1 MTDRKAI
8 IAKIQ
13 AMLKLQEQTSFEG
26 EASAAAAL
34 IDKLCKQNGISLEE
48 ATTTQILDESIK
60 DFKRIDQSYALIVAA
75 VAEFYDAKA
84 YLKNSSSGKSLK
96 IIGSEAQQ
104 IQVQLY
110 SEFLME
116 VMDREC
122 KVAYEAEKILAELTD
137 GEVNRS
143 FIFNF
148 KKAFAGKVFDR
159 LREMKIE
166 ENRVHEDKDAV
177 EKTLSTMRFHRTSKF
192 SSAKGSGAHAGS
204 SAGEAASLNRQTSG
218 SQQKYLSGS

>member
-1 MTDRKAI
+1 MDRKAI

-34 IDKLCKQNGISLEE
+34 IDKLCKQNGITLEE
-48 ATTTQILDESIK
+48 ATQVQILDESIK
-60 DFKRIDQSYALIVAA
+60 NYKRIDQSYAIIVGA
-75 VAEFYDAKA
+75 VADFYDAKA
-84 YLKNSSSGKSLK
+84 YLQHSDNGKSIK

-110 SEFLME
+110 SEFLLE
-116 VMDREC
+116 AMDREC
-122 KVAYEAEKILAELTD
+122 KLAYEGEKLLAELTD
-137 GEVNRS
+137 RTVSRS

-148 KKAFAGKVFDR
+148 KKAFASKISNR
-159 LREMKIE
+159 LIEMKRE

-177 EKTLSTMRFHRTSKF
+177 QNALSKMRFGRTNF
-192 SSAKGSGAHAGS
+192 KGAQGHGASAGS
-204 SAGEAASLNRQTSG
+204 YAGESASLNRQASG
-218 SQQKYLSGS
+218 AQQKYLKGS

>member
-1 MTDRKAI
+1 MDRKAI

-34 IDKLCKQNGISLEE
+34 IDKLCKQNGITLEE
-48 ATTTQILDESIK
+48 ATATQIFDESIK
-60 DFKRIDQSYALIVAA
+60 DFKRVDQSYALIVGA

-84 YLKNSSSGKSLK
+84 YLQHSANGKSLK
-96 IIGSEAQQ
+96 VIGSEAQQ

-122 KVAYEAEKILAELTD
+122 KLAYEAEKLLAELTD
-137 GEVNRS
+137 KTINKS

-148 KKAFAGKVFDR
+148 KKAFAGKIYDR

-166 ENRVHEDKDAV
+166 ENRVHEDKQAV
-177 EKTLSTMRFHRTSKF
+177 QNTLSTMRFGRSKF
-192 SSAKGSGAHAGS
+192 TSAKGSGACAGN
-204 SAGEAASLNRQTSG
+204 SAGESASLNRQTSG
-218 SQQKYLSGS
+218 AQQKYLKGS

>member
-1 MTDRKAI
+1 MDRKAI

-34 IDKLCKQNGISLEE
+34 IDKLCKQNGITLEE
-48 ATTTQILDESIK
+48 ATATQIFDESIK
-60 DFKRIDQSYALIVAA
+60 DFKRVDQSYALIVGA

-84 YLKNSSSGKSLK
+84 YLHHSANGKSLK
-96 IIGSEAQQ
+96 VIGSEAQQ

-122 KVAYEAEKILAELTD
+122 KLAYEAEKLLAELTD
-137 GEVNRS
+137 KTINKS

-148 KKAFAGKVFDR
+148 KKAFAGKIYDR

-166 ENRVHEDKDAV
+166 ENRVHEDKQAV
-177 EKTLSTMRFHRTSKF
+177 QNTLSTMRFSRSKF
-192 SSAKGSGAHAGS
+192 TSAKGSGAYAGT
-204 SAGEAASLNRQTSG
+204 SAGESASLNRQTSG
-218 SQQKYLSGS
+218 AQQKYLKGS

>member
-60 DFKRIDQSYALIVAA
+60 DFKRIDQSYTLIVVA
-75 VAEFYDAKA
+75 VADFYDAKA
-84 YLKNSSSGKSLK
+84 YVNYSEKGKSIK
-96 IIGSEAQQ
+96 VIGSEAQQ

-122 KVAYEAEKILAELTD
+122 KIAYEAEKLLADILGKQLTK
-137 GEVNRS
+137 S

-148 KKAFAGKVFDR
+148 KKAFAGKIFDR

-177 EKTLSTMRFHRTSKF
+177 EKTLSTRRFGKSNFK
-192 SSAKGSGAHAGS
+192 SAEGSGAQAGN
-204 SAGEAASLNRQTSG
+204 SAGESASLNRQTSG

>member
-1 MTDRKAI
+1 MDRKAI

-26 EASAAAAL
+26 EASAAAAI
-34 IDKLCKQNGISLEE
+34 IDRLCRQNGITLEE
-48 ATTTQILDESIK
+48 ATATKILDESIK
-60 DFKRIDQSYALIVAA
+60 DFKRVDQSYALIVGA

-84 YLKNSSSGKSLK
+84 YLQNSNNGKSLK
-96 IIGSEAQQ
+96 VIGSEAQQ

-122 KVAYEAEKILAELTD
+122 KLAYEAEKLLAELTD
-137 GEVNRS
+137 KTINKS

-148 KKAFAGKVFDR
+148 KKH
-159 LREMKIE
+159 LRG
-166 ENRVHEDKDAV
+166 R
-177 EKTLSTMRFHRTSKF
+177 STIDCVK
-192 SSAKGSGAHAGS
+192 
-204 SAGEAASLNRQTSG
+204 
-218 SQQKYLSGS
+218 

>member
-34 IDKLCKQNGISLEE
+34 IDRLCKQNGISLEE
-48 ATTTQILDESIK
+48 ATATQILDESIK
-60 DFKRIDQSYALIVAA
+60 DFKRTDQSYVLIVGA

-84 YLKNSSSGKSLK
+84 YLKNSSSGRSLK

-137 GEVNRS
+137 GKISRS

-177 EKTLSTMRFHRTSKF
+177 EKALSTMRFGKSKF

-204 SAGEAASLNRQTSG
+204 SAGESASLNRQTSG

>member
-1 MTDRKAI
+1 MDRKAI

-34 IDKLCKQNGISLEE
+34 IDKLCKQNEITLEE
-48 ATTTQILDESIK
+48 ATATQILDESIK
-60 DFKRIDQSYALIVAA
+60 DFKRIDQSYALIVGA
-75 VAEFYDAKA
+75 VADFYDAKA
-84 YLKNSSSGKSLK
+84 YLQHSSSGKSLK
-96 IIGSEAQQ
+96 VIGSEAQQ

-122 KVAYEAEKILAELTD
+122 KLAYEGEKLLAELT
-137 GEVNRS
+137 GKEINRS

-148 KKAFAGKVFDR
+148 KKAFAGKIYDR

-166 ENRVHEDKDAV
+166 ENRVHEDKEAV
-177 EKTLSTMRFHRTSKF
+177 QNTLSTMRFGRSKF
-192 SSAKGSGAHAGS
+192 TSAKGSGAYAGT
-204 SAGEAASLNRQTSG
+204 SAGESASLNRQASG
-218 SQQKYLSGS
+218 GGQQKRLTGS